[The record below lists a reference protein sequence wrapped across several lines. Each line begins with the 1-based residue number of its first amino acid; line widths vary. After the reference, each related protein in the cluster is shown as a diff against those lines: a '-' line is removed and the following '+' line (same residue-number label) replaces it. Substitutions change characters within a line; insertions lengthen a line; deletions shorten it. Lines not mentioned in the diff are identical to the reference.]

1 MLVYKCS
8 ELHKRT
14 YSLSSLVS
22 HNDILAKYFPLA
34 DDVNKNLSIFGLT
47 LCVNKIINYVANKLK
62 CIYKLKVSSSQ
73 SNTCLELQHCSPLAN
88 IGHD

>member
-1 MLVYKCS
+1 MHTNTIQCRYTS
-8 ELHKRT
+8 APNYTRT

-22 HNDILAKYFPLA
+22 HSDILAKYFT

-73 SNTCLELQHCSPLAN
+73 SNT
-88 IGHD
+88 